1 MRRRILEKSRTCK
14 NNLIKFQTY
23 YKTLTDAMGENQRGG
38 VDHCLALKV
47 MRLTRPTLGQ
57 STIIQ
62 TSGLDIERSQ
72 SADCSH

>member
-1 MRRRILEKSRTCK
+1 
-14 NNLIKFQTY
+14 
-23 YKTLTDAMGENQRGG
+23 MGENQRGG